1 MAVYKIFPTADASI
15 YSKKPAA
22 NAGLDEILE
31 VAVKNSPNPTNFFVD
46 PVPSEP
52 ILADDLR
59 RSLILFED
67 SDLDTLQSYAT
78 GSWKT
83 YLRLYLANAEN
94 LNTTYSVEIRQVSQ
108 SWDMGT
114 GKAADDPQTRNGVC
128 WYSTSSFATTSASW
142 AGGAGS
148 SYFLTPGGG
157 SWTTSSVSQS
167 FSYKDDKDIN
177 VNVTSI
183 VSNWFSGSRNA
194 GFILKHPNAV
204 ENNSGSYIALSFFSV
219 DTHTIYPP
227 SLEIRWDDSS
237 FITGSLSV
245 INNTNNVITL
255 GNNLNE
261 YKYGTGKYKMMINA
275 RDKYPQRVFTTSSLY
290 TTNKALP
297 QTSYWAIQDA
307 KTEDMVIDFDTSYT
321 KISCDATSSY
331 FNMYM
336 NGLEPERY
344 YKVLIRTT
352 LSDGESFEVDNNLI
366 FKVVR

>member
-167 FSYKDDKDIN
+167 FS
-177 VNVTSI
+177 
-183 VSNWFSGSRNA
+183 
-194 GFILKHPNAV
+194 
-204 ENNSGSYIALSFFSV
+204 
-219 DTHTIYPP
+219 
-227 SLEIRWDDSS
+227 
-237 FITGSLSV
+237 
-245 INNTNNVITL
+245 
-255 GNNLNE
+255 
-261 YKYGTGKYKMMINA
+261 
-275 RDKYPQRVFTTSSLY
+275 
-290 TTNKALP
+290 
-297 QTSYWAIQDA
+297 
-307 KTEDMVIDFDTSYT
+307 
-321 KISCDATSSY
+321 
-331 FNMYM
+331 
-336 NGLEPERY
+336 
-344 YKVLIRTT
+344 
-352 LSDGESFEVDNNLI
+352 
-366 FKVVR
+366 

>member
-1 MAVYKIFPTADASI
+1 MAVYKIFASADASL
-15 YSKKPAA
+15 YSNQPAR
-22 NAGLDEILE
+22 NTGLDEILE
-31 VAVKNSPNPTNFFVD
+31 VSVKNSSTPLNYFVD

-52 ILADDLR
+52 LLQDDLR
-59 RSLILFED
+59 RSLVLFSD
-67 SDLDTLQSYAT
+67 DDLDTIKKYTT
-78 GSWKT
+78 GSWKAN
-83 YLRLYLANAEN
+83 LRLYLANAEN
-94 LNTTYSVEIRQVSQ
+94 LTTEYDLLVAQVSQ

-114 GKAADDPQTRNGVC
+114 GKLSDNPQTRNGVC
-128 WYSTSSFATTSASW
+128 WYNTSSYVSSTTSW
-142 AGGAGS
+142 LNPQ
-148 SYFLTPGGG
+148 YYLTQGGG
-157 SWTTSSVSQS
+157 SWTGSFLSQS
-167 FSYKDDKDIN
+167 FGYKDNKDIDIN
-177 VNVTSI
+177 VKSI
-183 VSNWFSGSRNA
+183 VDKWFSGSLNA
-194 GFILKHPNAV
+194 GFIIKHPQSI

-227 SLEIRWDDSS
+227 TIEMKWDDSS
-237 FITGSLSV
+237 FSPGSLSI
-245 INNTNNVITL
+245 INNSNTVITL
-255 GNNLNE
+255 ANNTDT
-261 YKYGTGKYKMMINA
+261 YKYGTEKYKFRINS
-275 RDKYPQRVFTTSSLY
+275 RDKYPARTFTTASLY

-297 QTSYWAIQDA
+297 QTSYWALQDV